1 MPPRKKL
8 EGTDVIEKL
17 LNNGQLMRGDDE
29 RLVIHRIPTGLPDL
43 DRILNGGIPR
53 HRITIFVG
61 QYSSG
66 KSFLVQMFLKHCLEQ
81 GLQVAY
87 IDTEQTY
94 DPEWWA
100 QIGLPLDKVLVSQPT
115 IGEDGVDI
123 AVALARAG
131 VDVIAI
137 DSLAALVPHEEF
149 ETTEQTAE
157 GKEGTG
163 SRKKFI
169 GLQARLIS
177 KLMRLLLAVKHNSA
191 IVCVNQLRDAI
202 GGPTPF
208 EVMPGGMAQGFL
220 MSLLI
225 RTQRT
230 GWIEEN
236 GKRVG
241 FNIRMVCRKSK
252 VGTPFGECELPFL
265 FRGEFDV
272 LSLLIDRGIESGLIE
287 QKGPYYVFKF
297 GENSGESILGRNTVI
312 AKLTEDKELQGHL
325 QRALGE
331 L

>member
-8 EGTDVIEKL
+8 EGTEVIEKL

-66 KSFLVQMFLKHCLEQ
+66 MSFLVQMFLKHCLEQ

-149 ETTEQTAE
+149 ETTEQSPE
-157 GKEGTG
+157 GKEGSG

-169 GLQARLIS
+169 GLQARLVS

-220 MSLLI
+220 MSLLV

-297 GENSGESILGRNTVI
+297 GGNSGESILGRNTVI
-312 AKLTEDKELQGHL
+312 TKLTEDKED
-325 QRALGE
+325 RKS
-331 L
+331 